1 MQVELLDH
9 MGDDLD
15 VVNAARVSFAKFKE
29 EMDAADEKLIR
40 YLAREDHWSPFA
52 HTSVKFRVRA
62 PIFVARQ
69 LAKHQIG
76 AAWNEESRRYIDDAP
91 EFYYPKEW
99 RGRPKNVKQGSGE
112 AIHPGDGFLAD
123 STYET
128 AMHDSLKAYHSLLKR
143 GVAPEMARSVL
154 PQSTYTSWIWTG
166 SLFFFAR
173 VCKLRID
180 PHAQQETM
188 WVAKQIYGECEKI
201 FPVSWRFLFS
211 TKSGGVK

>member
-1 MQVELLDH
+1 MQVELLDY

-29 EMDAADEKLIR
+29 EMDAADEKLIG

-52 HTSVKFRVRA
+52 HTSLKFRVRA

-69 LAKHQIG
+69 LAKHQVG

-99 RGRPKNVKQGSGE
+99 RGRAKNVKQGSGE
-112 AIHPGDGFLAD
+112 TMHPGDGFLAD

-128 AMHDSLKAYHSLLKR
+128 AMHDALKAYQSLLKR

-154 PQSTYTSWIWTG
+154 PQSTYTTWIWTG
-166 SLFFFAR
+166 SLFFFYR
-173 VCKLRID
+173 VCRLRLD
-180 PHAQQETM
+180 PHAQAETREIAEAISSHCSD
-188 WVAKQIYGECEKI
+188 V
-201 FPVSWRFLFS
+201 FPVCYRFLWH
-211 TKSGGVK
+211 KGGNKP